1 MNLDAMSMWALGLAA
16 ASDPIPAIPRT
27 IFSGTLRLM
36 IELGLAMILLAMG
49 LSLARMLRGPE
60 LADRIVS
67 GDLIALQVLGLVLLL
82 TVRLESATFIDVALT
97 VAIIGFV
104 TTLALAQYLVATKG
118 KEPA

>member
-1 MNLDAMSMWALGLAA
+1 MSLNALPLWVVGLAA
-16 ASDPIPAIPRT
+16 GDPAPAIPET
-27 IFSGTLRLM
+27 IFSGVLLLM
-36 IELGLAMILLAMG
+36 IELGLVMLLLAMG

-82 TVRLESATFIDVALT
+82 TVRLESDLFIDVALT

-104 TTLALAQYLVATKG
+104 TTLALAQYLVATRG
-118 KEPA
+118 KEPN